1 MLFSSFGIPHNS
13 TKKKRCNREVDVDTE
28 LCKNNSYKMIVNN
41 LSFLIDGRS
50 MLTLLLMGSLNGVE
64 LGGSDDDLSA

>member
-1 MLFSSFGIPHNS
+1 
-13 TKKKRCNREVDVDTE
+13 
-28 LCKNNSYKMIVNN
+28 MIVNN

>member
-1 MLFSSFGIPHNS
+1 MLFSSFGISHNS
-13 TKKKRCNREVDVDTE
+13 TRKKRGNREVNVDTE
-28 LCKNNSYKMIVNN
+28 LCKNSYKMIVKN

-50 MLTLLLMGSLNGVE
+50 MLTLLLTGSLNGVE

>member
-13 TKKKRCNREVDVDTE
+13 TRKKRGNRKEDVDTE

-41 LSFLIDGRS
+41 LSFLIDGHS